1 MKLIFRTISEV
12 LRERLWGGTHVQVHF
27 CNILNE
33 FLNQRRIARWWATW
47 EKKQSRLNH
56 NGLEMGIS
64 SGQSHNTRYCAL
76 RLSQSQIQEA
86 HSIRLNKASIMCKI
100 SSLNRQP
107 SYHSSA
113 WMHLMGVISSSYF
126 YAFIV
131 SFLL

>member
-1 MKLIFRTISEV
+1 MVHKSC
-12 LRERLWGGTHVQVHF
+12 QVCF
-27 CNILNE
+27 YNILNE
-33 FLNQRRIARWWATW
+33 CLNQEEQQGDGLPER
-47 EKKQSRLNH
+47 KSQSRPSH
-56 NGLEMGIS
+56 NGFEMGMS

-76 RLSQSQIQEA
+76 RLSQSQTQEA

-131 SFLL
+131 SYLL